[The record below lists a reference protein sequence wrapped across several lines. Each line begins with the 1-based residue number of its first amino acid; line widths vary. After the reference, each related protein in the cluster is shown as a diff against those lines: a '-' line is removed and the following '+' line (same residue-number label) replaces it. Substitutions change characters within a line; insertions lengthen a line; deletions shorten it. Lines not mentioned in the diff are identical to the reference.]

1 MARRTRHQP
10 ERLLSRRELLVEV
23 GAPVVGGLL
32 AVSLAPAAALAAPT
46 LASPVS
52 AAPFQQAAAR
62 PLTPTFYQWIVDL
75 HPSLPQVN
83 DAFKATAPLN
93 FQIAPVQGFGID
105 RFVAEAR
112 DKSSTWDVYVG
123 MTPFVEMSSL
133 IAADVIEPWDNYIPQ
148 DVLNDLIPSIRNE
161 CTVDGKLYSW
171 PFLLDII
178 TLGWNAGQSSQAG
191 INSMPMT
198 WNDLLTDSQQIISS
212 GTAPY
217 GVVFD
222 AHGWRS
228 LAPITHSISTN
239 TYTSDLFF
247 DFTSDPAL
255 QALDIMKQ
263 MKALSAP
270 NILNAGT
277 TDAGVNNT
285 PDEDAFAAQQA
296 TYFVKYQNAPLRF
309 AATWP
314 DPSQLQLGPLPKPQ
328 GGEGATVFWTTGACL
343 FKYGQNKDQAA
354 AYMKSLTYNPGIWKD
369 SIAGT
374 PTSHPGQ
381 IPSYQSFYTAWA
393 ASTPDWMQDWVP
405 LVLDQLKVAKA
416 IPNQKFGL
424 TQFNIGQPFWE
435 KYLTG
440 EESNPKVAMQAAFD
454 AVQAQAKQSG

>member
-1 MARRTRHQP
+1 MTPASSHQAAYRLTRRQLMRN
-10 ERLLSRRELLVEV
+10 V
-23 GAPVVGGLL
+23 GVPVVGGLL
-32 AVSLAPAAALAAPT
+32 ALSLAPAAA
-46 LASPVS
+46 S
-52 AAPFQQAAAR
+52 AAPVAAPAQKESSR

-83 DAFKATAPLN
+83 DAFKAQAQGGLN

-105 RFVAEAR
+105 RFVAEAK

-133 IAADVIEPWDNYIPQ
+133 IAADVIEPWDNYIPK
-148 DVLNDLIPSIRNE
+148 DVVDDLIPSIRAE

-178 TLGWNAGQSSQAG
+178 TMGWNNGQSTQAG
-191 INSMPMT
+191 VTSMPTT
-198 WNDLLTDSQQIISS
+198 WDELLAASQQVISS
-212 GTAPY
+212 KAAPY

-228 LAPITHSISTN
+228 LAPITHSISTSA
-239 TYTSDLFF
+239 YTSDGFF
-247 DFTSDPAL
+247 DFNSDPAL
-255 QALDIMKQ
+255 QALDVMKK

-270 NILNAGT
+270 NILNTGT
-277 TDAGVNNT
+277 TDAGVNDT
-285 PDEDAFAAQQA
+285 PDENAFAAQQA
-296 TYFVKYQNAPLRF
+296 TYFIKYQNAPLRF

-314 DPSQLQLGPLPKPQ
+314 DPSQLQLGPLPKSQ

-354 AYMKSLTYNPGIWKD
+354 AYMKSLTYNQGIWKD

-374 PTSHPGQ
+374 PTGHPGQ
-381 IPSYQSFYTAWA
+381 LPSYQSLY
-393 ASTPDWMQDWVP
+393 ASWNTSKPEWMQDWVP
-405 LVLDQLKVAKA
+405 LVLEQLKVAKA

-424 TQFNIGQPFWE
+424 SQFNIGQPFWE
-435 KYLTG
+435 KYLKG
-440 EESNPKVAMQAAFD
+440 EESDPKVAMKAAFD
-454 AVQAQAKQSG
+454 AVQAEANKG

>member
-1 MARRTRHQP
+1 MAHAPGRQTDRR
-10 ERLLSRRELLVEV
+10 LSRRQLLVEV

-32 AVSLAPAAALAAPT
+32 AVSMAPAGGALAAPARVAP
-46 LASPVS
+46 LAQTTS
-52 AAPFQQAAAR
+52 R
-62 PLTPTFYQWIVDL
+62 PLTPTFYQWIIDL
-75 HPSLPQVN
+75 HPSVPQVN

-112 DKSSTWDVYVG
+112 DKNSTWDVYVG

-161 CTVDGKLYSW
+161 CTVDGHLYSW

-178 TLGWNAGQSSQAG
+178 IMGWNAGQSSQAG
-191 INSMPMT
+191 ISSMPMT
-198 WNDLLTDSQQIISS
+198 WDDVLADSQQVVTS
-212 GTAPY
+212 GAAPY

-239 TYTSDLFF
+239 VYTPDLFF
-247 DFTSDPAL
+247 DFTSDPAI
-255 QALDIMKQ
+255 QALDVMKK

-270 NILNAGT
+270 NVLNPGT
-277 TDAGVNNT
+277 TDAGVNDT
-285 PDEDAFAAQQA
+285 PDENAFAAQQA
-296 TYFVKYQNAPLRF
+296 TYYVKYQNAPLRF

-314 DPSQLQLGPLPKPQ
+314 DPNQLQLGPLPKPQ

-354 AYMKSLTYNPGIWKD
+354 AYMKTLSYDPGIWKD
-369 SIAGT
+369 SISGT
-374 PTSHPGQ
+374 PTAHPGQ
-381 IPSYQSFYTAWA
+381 LPPYQSIYAGWN
-393 ASTPDWMQDWVP
+393 ASPPDWMQNWVP
-405 LVLDQLKVAKA
+405 LVFSQLQVARA

-424 TQFNIGQPFWE
+424 TQFNIGQPYWE
-435 KYLTG
+435 KYITG
-440 EESNPKVAMQAAFD
+440 EESDPHVAMQAAFD

>member
-1 MARRTRHQP
+1 MANTSRQPTERR
-10 ERLLSRRELLVEV
+10 LSRRQLLVEV

-32 AVSLAPAAALAAPT
+32 AVSLAPAAVGLAAP
-46 LASPVS
+46 AN
-52 AAPFQQAAAR
+52 AAPFQQTASR

-133 IAADVIEPWDNYIPQ
+133 IAADVIEPWDNYIPK
-148 DVLNDLIPSIRNE
+148 DVLDDLIPSIRNE
-161 CTVDGKLYSW
+161 CTVNGQLYSW

-178 TLGWNAGQSSQAG
+178 IMGWNGGQSSQAG
-191 INSMPMT
+191 ITSMPTT
-198 WNDLLTDSQQIISS
+198 WDDLLADSQQIVTS
-212 GTAPY
+212 GAAPY

-228 LAPITHSISTN
+228 LAPITHSISTSA
-239 TYTSDLFF
+239 YTSDLFF

-255 QALDIMKQ
+255 QALDVMKK

-270 NILNAGT
+270 NVLNPGN
-277 TDAGVNNT
+277 TDAGVNDT
-285 PDEDAFAAQQA
+285 PDENAFAAQQA

-314 DPSQLQLGPLPKPQ
+314 DPTQLQLGPLPKPQ

-354 AYMKSLTYNPGIWKD
+354 AYMKSLTYNQGIWKD
-369 SIAGT
+369 SINGT

-381 IPSYQSFYTAWA
+381 LPSYQSVYASWA
-393 ASTPDWMQDWVP
+393 AAKPDWMQDWVP
-405 LVLDQLKVAKA
+405 LVFDQLKVARA

-424 TQFNIGQPFWE
+424 TQFNIGQPYWE

-440 EESNPKVAMQAAFD
+440 EESDPKVAMQAAFD

>member
-1 MARRTRHQP
+1 MEHAPIPETTRR
-10 ERLLSRRELLVEV
+10 LSRREMLRDVSL
-23 GAPVVGGLL
+23 PVVGGLMAL
-32 AVSLAPAAALAAPT
+32 SLAPAVASAAPT
-46 LASPVS
+46 SAPAQQSAS
-52 AAPFQQAAAR
+52 R

-83 DAFKATAPLN
+83 ANFASSVAPLN

-105 RFVAEAR
+105 RFVAEAK

-148 DVLNDLIPSIRNE
+148 DVLNDIIPSIRNE
-161 CTVDGKLYSW
+161 CTVNGHLYSW

-178 TLGWNAGQSSQAG
+178 IMGWNTSQSGQAG
-191 INSMPMT
+191 ISSMPAT
-198 WNDLLTDSQQIISS
+198 WDDFIADSQQVVNS
-212 GTAPY
+212 GAAPY
-217 GVVFD
+217 GAVFD

-239 TYTSDLFF
+239 AYTSDGFF
-247 DFTSDPAL
+247 NFTSDPAL

-263 MKALSAP
+263 MKALSTP
-270 NILNAGT
+270 NVLNPGN
-277 TDAGVNNT
+277 TDGGVNDT
-285 PDEDAFAAQQA
+285 PDENAFAAQQA
-296 TYFVKYQNAPLRF
+296 TYYVKYQNAPLRF
-309 AATWP
+309 AATWS
-314 DPSQLQLGPLPKPQ
+314 DPNALALGPLPKSA

-354 AYMKSLTYNPGIWKD
+354 EYMNSLTHNQGIWKD
-369 SIAGT
+369 SISGT

-381 IPSYQSFYTAWA
+381 LPSYQSIYAQWN
-393 ASTPDWMQDWVP
+393 SEKPDWLQDWVP
-405 LVLDQLKVAKA
+405 LVFDQLKVARA

-424 TQFNIGQPFWE
+424 TQFNIGQPYWE

-440 EESNPKVAMQAAFD
+440 QESDPRVAMQAAFD
-454 AVQAQAKQSG
+454 AVQAEAKKSA